1 MITPLPDHTR
11 IDRHFAI
18 ELFTE
23 SAKMDI
29 RKTCKEA
36 IESSNRSFGQMIRH
50 HRERMERVMT
60 DENIGDDAGFM
71 CSGLRFE

>member
-1 MITPLPDHTR
+1 MITPLTDHAR

-23 SAKMDI
+23 AAKMDI

-36 IESSNRSFGQMIRH
+36 IESSNRSFGQMDRQH
-50 HRERMERVMT
+50 KERIARVLLS
-60 DENIGDDAGFM
+60 DEMMGDI
-71 CSGLRFE
+71 